1 MNLQPE
7 IFEFLKKLKK
17 NNNRPWFKDNKSF
30 FDIHNSNVKE
40 YFSNFFDINKDHFN
54 WESFKVFRIYK
65 DVRFSKD
72 KTPYKTHFAIAFHRT
87 KPKYRGGFYIH
98 IQPGNTFKASGFWN
112 PNKDDLYRI
121 RKEIESDGDYFREV
135 IENKKITK
143 KWGAIHGNSLKV
155 CPKGFDKNHPNIDL
169 LRYKQ
174 FIFVKN
180 FQDEMVLE
188 DNFRDTVNE
197 HFKLLLP
204 FHDYFSDV
212 LTTDLNGQS
221 IL

>member
-1 MNLQPE
+1 MNLEPE
-7 IFEFLKKLKK
+7 IFEFLKKLKN
-17 NNNRPWFKDNKSF
+17 NNNRPWFKDNKTT
-30 FDIHNSNVKE
+30 FDLHNSNVKQ
-40 YFSNFFDINKDHFN
+40 YFSAFFDINKDYFN

-72 KTPYKTHFAIAFHRT
+72 KTPYKTHFAISFHRS

-98 IQPGNTFKASGFWN
+98 IQPGNTFIASGFWN
-112 PNKDDLYRI
+112 PNKDDLFRI
-121 RKEIESDGDYFREV
+121 RKEIESDGDYFKGV
-135 IENKKITK
+135 IENKNIVK
-143 KWGAIHGNSLKV
+143 KWDSINGNSLKV
-155 CPKGFDKNHPNIDL
+155 CPKGFDKNHPFIDL

-180 FQDEMVLE
+180 FQDNIVLE
-188 DNFRDTVNE
+188 DSFSEIVRD